1 MVKVFNRNPKSESLC
16 IIHFVT
22 LQSEKAIYLATEY
35 VEPLEKY
42 LERRENP
49 QGDLSVA
56 WGLFQVTVSETIIE
70 K

>member
-1 MVKVFNRNPKSESLC
+1 MYFYVFL
-16 IIHFVT
+16 V
-22 LQSEKAIYLATEY
+22 QSDKAIYLATEN

-42 LERRENP
+42 LDRKENA

-56 WGLFQVTVSETIIE
+56 WGLFQVTVSNSLGLTDFQLI